1 MRLTIREEERIQIWT
16 IAEMSRRRLAR
27 GIRLNYP
34 EAVALICDEI
44 MERACEGSVEMLVDL
59 MAYGSTIL
67 HKEHVMEG
75 VPEILNMVQVEAVF
89 RDGTKLVTVMHP
101 VRESGKGARPETWQS
116 PAVPTS
122 IVATEAFH
130 VGEPSTVGRIDF
142 APEPVEINAG
152 RETIELVIT
161 NIGDRPIQ
169 VGAHY
174 HLVEVNKALA
184 FDREAAFG
192 YRLDIPSGSAVR
204 FEPGQS
210 RKCRL
215 TRFAGAQVS
224 MGMNDITNG
233 SMRNESTRRLAM
245 KRLREHDYAFAD
257 DTVDNAPR
265 PDIVYATRPPAA
277 LEDDDGD
284 RPAGPGRRAKKP

>member
-1 MRLTIREEERIQIWT
+1 MRLTIREEERIQIWS

-34 EAVALICDEI
+34 EAVAVICDEI

-59 MAYGSTIL
+59 MEYGNTIL

-75 VPEILNMVQVEAVF
+75 VPEILKMVQVEAVF
-89 RDGTKLVTVMHP
+89 RDGTKLVTVMNP
-101 VRESGKGARPETWQS
+101 IRDSGKGARPETWKS
-116 PAVPTS
+116 PAVPSS
-122 IVATEAFH
+122 IVAAEAFE
-130 VGEPSTVGRIDF
+130 VGEPSKVGYIEF
-142 APEPVEINAG
+142 APDDIEINAG

-161 NIGDRPIQ
+161 NTGDRPIQ

-174 HLVEVNKALA
+174 HLIEVNKALA

-192 YRLDIPSGSAVR
+192 FRLDVPSGSAVR

-210 RKCRL
+210 RKCQL

-233 SMRNESTRRLAM
+233 SMRSESTKKRAM
-245 KRLREHDYAFAD
+245 KRLKQQDYSFAD
-257 DTVDNAPR
+257 DIADKRPRADLVHGNPSAPGSES
-265 PDIVYATRPPAA
+265 VATKAT
-277 LEDDDGD
+277 D
-284 RPAGPGRRAKKP
+284 PAGQRQKKK